1 MRFARLAA
9 AGFAL
14 ALLAGCAAAPMPTP
28 ILATGPLHGRLEQG
42 IYHDRFGWFEVATP
56 VAPTDPGYAALSVD
70 EESVPNVSYVSFLL
84 TQTPE
89 YYRVYMEDFYASNHP
104 VTSYQQIADSAMSLF
119 GKELMQARSEPMVQV
134 AEKPWHTAGT
144 SGLLRLYTQRTPL
157 APLLT
162 NLAMAEDYTAYI
174 LMYVTSQKGKVAV
187 LWMEWP
193 TGCKLCAA
201 LPPGPAAAG
210 TDPVDQALAADGR
223 ASAFLDSFRF
233 QDEQGD
239 GKR

>member
-1 MRFARLAA
+1 MRIARLAA

-14 ALLAGCAAAPMPTP
+14 QLLAACAAAPTPMP

-42 IYHDRFGWFEVATP
+42 IYHDRSGWFEVTAP
-56 VAPTDPGYAALSVD
+56 VAPADPGYSALSVD
-70 EESVPNVSYVSFLL
+70 EESAPNVSYVGFLL

-89 YYRVYMEDFYASNHP
+89 YYRVYMEDFFASNHP

-119 GKELMQARSEPMVQV
+119 GKELVQARSEPMEQV
-134 AEKPWHTAGT
+134 AEKPWHTGTT
-144 SGLLRLYTQRTPL
+144 SGLLRLYTQRTPM

-201 LPPGPAAAG
+201 LPSGPAAASA
-210 TDPVDQALAADGR
+210 DAIDRALAANGR
-223 ASAFLDSFRF
+223 ASAFLDSFRYGD
-233 QDEQGD
+233 QQGD
-239 GKR
+239 SKR